1 MFATKKKE
9 VDDDHLDKTH
19 KMFHAMHEFMSVH
32 RELPKVINQFVL
44 HSIGPTGR
52 ERMSIGRLGSGE
64 VLYRPKKGHL
74 AEDKDHDGVIDD
86 AGVNKDVLR
95 LSIALD
101 LVRKMEVRTFPPAH
115 RRLAYVLNCSWADGM
130 FCVAGHGKSGF
141 RGLGAKVKP
150 PHERCEGALSQS
162 TLGAT
167 ALTYPCAF
175 KPGSNLA

>member
-9 VDDDHLDKTH
+9 VGDDHLDKTH

-32 RELPKVINQFVL
+32 RELPKVVSQFVL

-64 VLYRPKKGHL
+64 VLYRPNKGHL
-74 AEDKDHDGVIDD
+74 AEDKDNDGVIDD

-101 LVRKMEVRTFPPAH
+101 LVRKMEVRKCPPGTQAP
-115 RRLAYVLNCSWADGM
+115 RTC
-130 FCVAGHGKSGF
+130 
-141 RGLGAKVKP
+141 
-150 PHERCEGALSQS
+150 
-162 TLGAT
+162 T
-167 ALTYPCAF
+167 
-175 KPGSNLA
+175 